1 MKYLEMKDKVSI
13 ITPCF
18 NSAEY
23 ISDCIDSVVN
33 QTYQNW
39 EMIIIDD
46 NSSDQSVKLIKK
58 KKSTEGRIKLIELE
72 ENIGSAMARNE
83 AIKAAKGRFIAFL
96 DSDDKW
102 YSNKLSI
109 QIDYMKTNKIF
120 FSFTSY
126 DIINNNGN
134 PTNNVISVPEKITYN
149 QYLKNTIIGCL
160 TVIIDTKN
168 ISIPL
173 MKDIRTSHDMILW
186 LDILKNERYAFGL
199 NKVLASYRLSSNSNT
214 KNKLFAAID
223 VWRVYRNYERL
234 NIINSL
240 YNFIHYSFNAIK
252 KRI

>member
-1 MKYLEMKDKVSI
+1 MKDKVSI

-23 ISDCIDSVVN
+23 ITDCIDSVVN

-39 EMIIIDD
+39 GMIIVDD
-46 NSSDQSVKLIKK
+46 NSSDQSVKIIKK
-58 KKSTEGRIKLIELE
+58 KKSLEDRIKLIELK
-72 ENIGSAMARNE
+72 ENIGSAMARNF
-83 AIKAAKGRFIAFL
+83 ALKSAKGRFIAFL

-102 YSNKLSI
+102 YSDKLSL
-109 QIDYMKTNKIF
+109 QIDFMKSNKIF

-126 DIINNNGN
+126 DIINNKGN
-134 PTNNVISVPEKITYN
+134 PTNKVISVPQKITYS

-168 ISIPL
+168 IRIPL
-173 MKDIRTSHDMILW
+173 MKDIRTSHDMLLW
-186 LDILKNERYAFGL
+186 LEILKDENYAYGF
-199 NKVLASYRLSSNSNT
+199 NQVLSSYRLSSNSNT

-223 VWRVYRNYERL
+223 VWRVYRKYERL
-234 NIINSL
+234 NVVDSF
-240 YNFIHYSFNAIK
+240 YNFMHYTFNALK

>member
-240 YNFIHYSFNAIK
+240 YNFIQYSFNAIK